1 MVAVKMIMRKKNK
14 VRKSHLITNDN
25 TTKSQNKKIPNQKTK
40 SNKNLNNP
48 KKKALKC
55 LKNQSKRENAFKNCH
70 NHKKKLKQNLLAP
83 NLQFKMIQNLY
94 QTNKNILKIKMK
106 YRERIINLTN
116 QEKKIL
122 IMSTF
127 RYFLKIRPK
136 LIILFMK

>member
-14 VRKSHLITNDN
+14 VRKSHLIM
-25 TTKSQNKKIPNQKTK
+25 KIPNQKTK

-83 NLQFKMIQNLY
+83 NLQFKMI
-94 QTNKNILKIKMK
+94 
-106 YRERIINLTN
+106 
-116 QEKKIL
+116 
-122 IMSTF
+122 
-127 RYFLKIRPK
+127 
-136 LIILFMK
+136 